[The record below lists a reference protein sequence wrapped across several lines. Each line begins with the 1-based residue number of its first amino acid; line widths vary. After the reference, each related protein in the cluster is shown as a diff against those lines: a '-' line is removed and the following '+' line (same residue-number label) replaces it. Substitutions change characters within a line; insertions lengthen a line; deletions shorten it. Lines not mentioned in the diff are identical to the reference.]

1 MHKKESFYPFDAST
15 LMSKE
20 RMDAIAITSVM
31 FGMTDMMKIIVCH
44 SVDGWKQHEYLKKE
58 DGASPT
64 VSTESVFITLSIEAC
79 EGRNVVT
86 HDIH

>member
-1 MHKKESFYPFDAST
+1 MHKKESFYPLDAST
-15 LMSKE
+15 LTSKE
-20 RMDAIAITSVM
+20 RIDAITSVM

-64 VSTESVFITLSIEAC
+64 VSTESVFNTLSIEAC
-79 EGRNVVT
+79 KGRNVVT